1 MPATV
6 NSLTALEVNILKEQ
20 VAPTVRKV
28 AMLAKQ
34 RERIVEAE
42 RQLATVTAALPA
54 AQAKHNEALRSVAIG
69 IEALQNAN
77 QAADD
82 TKLALDEVIQTQGVL
97 TDQVR
102 AQKNTLKI
110 LETE

>member
-1 MPATV
+1 MLKLS
-6 NSLTALEVNILKEQ
+6 NLEIGLLKAQ
-20 VAPTVRKV
+20 VAPSVKKMER
-28 AMLAKQ
+28 LAKQ
-34 RERIVEAE
+34 AERIAEAE
-42 RQLATVTAALPA
+42 RQLETVTAALPS
-54 AQAKHNEALRSVAIG
+54 AQAKHTASLEAVALG
-69 IEALQNAN
+69 IAALQNAN

-110 LETE
+110 LENE

>member
-1 MPATV
+1 MPAAV

-34 RERIVEAE
+34 RERIAEAE
-42 RQLATVTAALPA
+42 RQLATVTAALPS
-54 AQAKHNEALRSVAIG
+54 AQAKHTASLEAVALG
-69 IEALQNAN
+69 IAALQNAN

-82 TKLALDEVIQTQGVL
+82 TKLLLDEVIQTQGVL
-97 TDQVR
+97 SDQVR

-110 LETE
+110 LENE